1 MENFRADQKISP
13 VVAIFSLL
21 LYEFEITSIPMPSP
35 TDLSLTHGQVAWA
48 LARGPQPTPVLFDQL
63 RYLRQLGV
71 PFSKRELGGGRGNRI
86 RYGFDQLIELG
97 VALFGLQR
105 GMAPREVAGILVE
118 HRAELRR
125 CYRDIL
131 AALPAAAFEAEWVKS
146 RGAGVPIMNETFLR
160 LHDRYSERRGSFE
173 LVAGDPF
180 ALLSQ
185 FATVTERYPGGEV
198 RTLLPLTRL
207 VIELVA
213 WAREAPEIKP
223 GRK

>member
-1 MENFRADQKISP
+1 MIAPRE
-13 VVAIFSLL
+13 
-21 LYEFEITSIPMPSP
+21 
-35 TDLSLTHGQVAWA
+35 LSLTHGQVAWA
-48 LARGPQPTPVLFDQL
+48 LARGRPPDALLIDQL

-71 PFSKRELGGGRGNRI
+71 PFSKSELGGGRGHRI

-125 CYRDIL
+125 CYRNIV
-131 AALPAAAFEAEWVKS
+131 AVLPAPAIEAEWVKS
-146 RGAGVPIMNETFLR
+146 RGAVVPLMNETFLR
-160 LHDRYSERRGSFE
+160 LHDRYAERPGSCE
-173 LVAGDPF
+173 LVPGDPF
-180 ALLSQ
+180 ALLQQ
-185 FATVTERYPGGEV
+185 FATVTERYPGGET
-198 RTLLPLTRL
+198 RTLVPLTRL

-213 WAREAPEIKP
+213 WARVAPEIKP